1 MCSYNINPD
10 KRYQIAK
17 DISIVNYK
25 NKILV
30 IAPSTANWIILE
42 SSSQLSVFEFLKD
55 GHSINETLTTGKFN
69 QQDVIY
75 VVTQIE
81 ARKLCS
87 KKAYRVTD
95 EAKGLHI
102 YLTNRCNL
110 SCPHCYM
117 FSGKANDNELT
128 TDEII
133 NLIRDYKQIAN
144 GHRVILSGGEPTIRP
159 DFEQIVKSAY
169 EFGMEIKIL
178 TNGTLIEPEKIKY
191 LSKYIASVQISIDGF
206 SEKSNSI
213 IRGTGHFQ
221 KALAAIDAF
230 VNNEIETSVAITPTF
245 ELLQN
250 DKDEYVSFAK
260 RLSMRYMNK
269 SFQVK
274 FAEGLSRGRNINP
287 SKIQNNEY
295 ANLIKEIQKHIY
307 GEDYDL
313 ISFVDTMRNNVIMDN
328 CMFGVFAVAS
338 DGDVYFCPEIG
349 ELSPIANIRTS
360 PFSYI
365 YRQSL
370 KAEKATSIDKLSPCK
385 KCDLRYICGGGCRIK
400 EFPNLAKMTSF
411 NNIDYNNIPSR
422 ICNSTIKERYYDLM
436 IRSNEYLYSAI
447 DAD

>member
-1 MCSYNINPD
+1 
-10 KRYQIAK
+10 
-17 DISIVNYK
+17 
-25 NKILV
+25 
-30 IAPSTANWIILE
+30 
-42 SSSQLSVFEFLKD
+42 
-55 GHSINETLTTGKFN
+55 
-69 QQDVIY
+69 
-75 VVTQIE
+75 
-81 ARKLCS
+81 
-87 KKAYRVTD
+87 
-95 EAKGLHI
+95 
-102 YLTNRCNL
+102 
-110 SCPHCYM
+110 
-117 FSGKANDNELT
+117 
-128 TDEII
+128 
-133 NLIRDYKQIAN
+133 
-144 GHRVILSGGEPTIRP
+144 
-159 DFEQIVKSAY
+159 
-169 EFGMEIKIL
+169 
-178 TNGTLIEPEKIKY
+178 
-191 LSKYIASVQISIDGF
+191 
-206 SEKSNSI
+206 
-213 IRGTGHFQ
+213 
-221 KALAAIDAF
+221 
-230 VNNEIETSVAITPTF
+230 
-245 ELLQN
+245 
-250 DKDEYVSFAK
+250 
-260 RLSMRYMNK
+260 MRYMNK